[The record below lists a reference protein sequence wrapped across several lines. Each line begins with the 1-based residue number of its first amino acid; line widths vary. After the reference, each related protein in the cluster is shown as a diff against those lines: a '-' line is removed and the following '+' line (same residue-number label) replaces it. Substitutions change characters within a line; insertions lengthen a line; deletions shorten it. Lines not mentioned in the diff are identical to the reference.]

1 MLLKFYSMKKK
12 ALLIIF
18 FLFSITLTSQEKN
31 LISDLDELKLN
42 IGEVYK
48 PNTYS
53 VDNQGKKYDCERVIY
68 YNKKGTFSSA
78 NAIEFD
84 RNEGTLKG
92 IEPGY
97 HEVVAICYSSGTS
110 SRRSFNV
117 TVNYPKAKS
126 INILTGSNTI
136 YNNTYIP
143 LSYEITDEMGVTRDI
158 DYWKS
163 DNAERYFSNLEFSI
177 TSDNNKLDIDE
188 SNNVL
193 AVKPGSS
200 TINIVF
206 DGVKSSKNIIIK
218 KNPVVNIDLKLENS
232 EKFKTGDVLNFNA
245 IPYDKKGNIIKDI
258 NIDFSFKGKSFDK
271 SNSASGLILQ
281 DGRFVGDVAGKYI
294 ISASFGNVSKSKVVN
309 VFERNIKREV
319 KNIGTG
325 LVNDKHT
332 SDFWVFE
339 GVDKRDYA
347 VTGTWGADG
356 TAYFWD
362 VTNPSNIKKID
373 SVQVDA
379 RTVNDVKVSPDG
391 KICIISREG
400 ASNRKNGIIIIDVTN
415 PYDVQIIKEYTKNLT
430 GGVHNL
436 FIDEKYVYALSAGQ
450 KYYIL
455 NIEDPKNPVEVGM
468 FEVGKN
474 GQSIH
479 DVWVENGIA
488 YSSNW
493 RDGVYLVDVGNGI
506 AGGSPSNPVAFG
518 NYTYDSGANHATFP
532 FKSKS
537 TGKFYAVMGDEIFPN
552 GVNPYGT
559 NETAGFLHFVD
570 FSDVKNPIEI
580 ARYELPG
587 HGSHN
592 YWIDD
597 DILYVGMY
605 TGGVRIIDISGDLLG
620 DLYKQGR
627 EIGYILTGS
636 ADGYIPNDTMVW
648 GAQLYKGHVFYSD
661 FNTGIGVAKV
671 SEVKPDS
678 SMQNQ
683 YVD

>member
-1 MLLKFYSMKKK
+1 MKQRFLIPIFCLLTV
-12 ALLIIF
+12 
-18 FLFSITLTSQEKN
+18 TLVAQEKSV
-31 LISDLDELKLN
+31 ISDLDELRLD
-42 IGEVYK
+42 IGQTYK
-48 PNTYS
+48 PTTYS

-68 YNKKGTFSSA
+68 YYKKGAFSTTGKVM
-78 NAIEFD
+78 EFN
-84 RNEGTLKG
+84 RAKGTIKAV
-92 IEPGY
+92 EPGY
-97 HEVVAICYSSGTS
+97 HEVVAICYGSGKS
-110 SRRSFNV
+110 IRRTFNV
-117 TVNYPKAKS
+117 TINYPKVKS
-126 INILTGSNTI
+126 IEILTGNETI
-136 YNNTYIP
+136 YTDTYIP
-143 LSYEITDEMGVTRDI
+143 LSYKITDQMDVVRDI

-177 TSDNNKLDIDE
+177 SSSNDKLEIDD

-193 AVKPGSS
+193 AVKSGSS
-200 TINIVF
+200 TINVVF
-206 DGVKSSKNIIIK
+206 DGVKSSKTINVK
-218 KNPVVNIDLKLENS
+218 KNNVNNIDLS
-232 EKFKTGDVLNFNA
+232 IAEKPEKIRTGDVINLKA
-245 IPYDKKGNIIKDI
+245 DAYDKRGNLVNDLDIK
-258 NIDFSFKGKSFDK
+258 FSFTGKSFDK
-271 SNSASGLILQ
+271 SNTASGLILQ
-281 DGRFVGDVAGKYI
+281 DGRFVGDVPGKYI
-294 ISASFGNVSKSKVVN
+294 LTASFGNASKSKVVN
-309 VFERNIKREV
+309 VFQRKVQREV
-319 KNIGTG
+319 KKIGAG
-325 LVNDKHT
+325 SVNDKHT

-362 VTNPSNIKKID
+362 VTNPSDIKKID

-379 RTVNDVKVSPDG
+379 RTVNDVKVSPNG
-391 KICIISREG
+391 KIAIISREG

-415 PYDVQIIKEYTKNLT
+415 PYDVKIIKEYTKNLT

-436 FIDEKYVYALSAGQ
+436 FIDEKHVYALSAGQ

-455 NIEDPKNPVEVGM
+455 NIEDPTNPYEVGM
-468 FEVGKN
+468 FEIGKE

-479 DVWVENGIA
+479 DVWVEDGIA

-506 AGGSPSNPVAFG
+506 AGGTPENPVAFG

-552 GVNPYGT
+552 GVNPNGT

-570 FSDVKNPIEI
+570 FSDLKNPIEI

-592 YWIDD
+592 YWIDN

-605 TGGVRIIDISGDLLG
+605 TGGVRIVDISGDLLG

-627 EIGYILTGS
+627 EIGYILTGTS
-636 ADGYIPNDTMVW
+636 DGYIPNDTMVW

-671 SEVKPDS
+671 SDLKPNN
-678 SMQNQ
+678 SMTNQ

>member
-1 MLLKFYSMKKK
+1 MKNIFI
-12 ALLIIF
+12 LLIS
-18 FLFSITLTSQEKN
+18 FLFSSLLISQEKS
-31 LISDLDELKLN
+31 IVSDLNELKLD
-42 IGEVYK
+42 IGQVYK
-48 PNTYS
+48 PTTYAI
-53 VDNQGKKYDCERVIY
+53 DNKGKKYDCERVIY
-68 YNKKGTFSSA
+68 YYKKGAFSMTGKVM
-78 NAIEFD
+78 EFD
-84 RNEGTLKG
+84 RTNGTIKAV
-92 IEPGY
+92 EPGF
-97 HEVVAICYSSGTS
+97 HEVVAICYDGVSS
-110 SRRSFNV
+110 SRRTFNV
-117 TVNYPKAKS
+117 SINYPKVKS
-126 INILTGSNTI
+126 IEILTNDQGI
-136 YNNTYIP
+136 YTDSYIP
-143 LSYEITDEMGVTRDI
+143 LSYKITDQMDVVRNI

-177 TSDNNKLDIDE
+177 NSSNDKLNIDD

-193 AVKPGSS
+193 AVKSGSA
-200 TINIVF
+200 TINVVF
-206 DGVKSSKNIIIK
+206 DGVKSSKTINIK
-218 KNPVVNIDLKLENS
+218 KNPVVNIDLSLQKP
-232 EKFKTGDVLNFNA
+232 EKVRTGDVIKLKGNA
-245 IPYDKKGNIIKDI
+245 FDKRGNIITDL
-258 NIDFSFKGKSFDK
+258 NLEYSFTGKSFDK

-281 DGRFVGDVAGKYI
+281 DGRFVGDVPGKYI
-294 ISASFGNVSKSKVVN
+294 LTASFGNISKSKVID
-309 VFERNIKREV
+309 VFQRKVQREV
-319 KNIGTG
+319 KKIGSG
-325 LVNDKHT
+325 SVNDKHT

-362 VTNPSNIKKID
+362 VTNPSEIKKID

-379 RTVNDVKVSPDG
+379 RTVNDVKVSPNG
-391 KICIISREG
+391 KIAIISREG

-415 PYDVQIIKEYTKNLT
+415 PYNVKIIKEYTKNLT

-436 FIDEKYVYALSAGQ
+436 FIDEKHVYALSAGQ

-455 NIEDPKNPVEVGM
+455 NIEDPTNPKEVGM
-468 FEVGKN
+468 FELGKE

-479 DVWVENGIA
+479 DVWVEDGIA

-518 NYTYDSGANHATFP
+518 NYTYDSGANHAAFP

-552 GVNPYGT
+552 GVNPNGT

-570 FSDVKNPIEI
+570 FSDVKNPVEI

-592 YWIDD
+592 YWIDG
-597 DILYVGMY
+597 DILYVAMY
-605 TGGVRIIDISGDLLG
+605 TGGVRIVDISGDLVG

-627 EIGYILTGS
+627 EIGYLLTGT

-648 GAQLYKGHVFYSD
+648 GAQLYKGNVFYSD
-661 FNTGIGVAKV
+661 FNTGLGVAKV
-671 SEVKPDS
+671 SEIKPDN
-678 SMQNQ
+678 SMTNQ

>member
-1 MLLKFYSMKKK
+1 MKNKL
-12 ALLIIF
+12 LLII
-18 FLFSITLTSQEKN
+18 LLLISITVYSQGKS
-31 LISDLDELKLN
+31 LVSDLDELKIN
-42 IGEVYK
+42 IGQVFK
-48 PNTYS
+48 PTTYS
-53 VDNQGKKYDCERVIY
+53 IDNLGEKFDCERVIY
-68 YNKKGTFSSA
+68 YQKRGAFSKGNS
-78 NAIEFD
+78 IEFD
-84 RNEGTLKG
+84 RIEGTLKG

-97 HEVVAICYSSGTS
+97 HEIIAICYSGGSS
-110 SRRSFNV
+110 SRRTFNV
-117 TVNYPKAKS
+117 KVNYPKVKS
-126 INILTGSNTI
+126 INILTGKNTI
-136 YNNTYIP
+136 YTNTFIP
-143 LSYEITDEMGVTRDI
+143 ISYEITDEMGVIRNI

-163 DNAERYFSNLEFSI
+163 DNAQKYFSNLEFSI
-177 TSDNNKLDIDE
+177 NSSNNKLDVDE
-188 SNNVL
+188 SNNVFAL
-193 AVKPGSS
+193 KSGSA
-200 TINIVF
+200 TINVVF
-206 DGVKSSKNIIIK
+206 DGIKSSKNITIK
-218 KNPVVNIDLKLENS
+218 KNPVTNIDLNF
-232 EKFKTGDVLNFNA
+232 EKQKEIRTGDVLDFDA
-245 IPYDKKGNIIKDI
+245 IAYDKKGNIIDGLD
-258 NIDFSFKGKSFDK
+258 IDFSFKGKSFDK

-294 ISASFGNVSKSKVVN
+294 ITASFGKISKSKVLN
-309 VFERNIKREV
+309 VFERNIKREI
-319 KNIGTG
+319 KKIGAG
-325 LVNDKHT
+325 SVNDRHT

-347 VTGTWGADG
+347 VTGTWGSDG

-400 ASNRKNGIIIIDVTN
+400 ASNRKNGIIIIDVSN
-415 PYDVQIIKEYTKNLT
+415 PSDVKIISEYTKNLT

-436 FIDEKYVYALSAGQ
+436 FIDEKYVYALSGGQ

-455 NIEDPKNPVEVGM
+455 DIADPKNPKEVGM
-468 FEVGKN
+468 FEIGKN
-474 GQSIH
+474 GQAIH

-506 AGGSPSNPVAFG
+506 AGGSPTNPVAFG

-552 GVNPYGT
+552 GVNPNGT

-570 FSDVKNPIEI
+570 FSDLKNPVEI

-592 YWIDD
+592 YWIED

-605 TGGVRIIDISGDLLG
+605 TGGVRIIDISGDLVG

-627 EIGYILTGS
+627 EIAYLLTGTS
-636 ADGYIPNDTMVW
+636 DGYIPNDTMVW

-661 FNTGIGVAKV
+661 FNSGIGVAKV
-671 SEVKPDS
+671 SKIKPDP
-678 SMQNQ
+678 SMENQ

>member
-1 MLLKFYSMKKK
+1 MKNKVLLVTL
-12 ALLIIF
+12 LLI
-18 FLFSITLTSQEKN
+18 SITVSSQERS
-31 LISDLDELKLN
+31 LVSDLDKLKIN
-42 IGEVYK
+42 IDNLGEK
-48 PNTYS
+48 I
-53 VDNQGKKYDCERVIY
+53 DCERVIY
-68 YNKKGTFSSA
+68 YQKRGAFSKGNS
-78 NAIEFD
+78 IEFD
-84 RNEGTLKG
+84 RIEGTLKG

-97 HEVVAICYSSGTS
+97 HEIIAICYSGGSS
-110 SRRSFNV
+110 SRRTFNV
-117 TVNYPKAKS
+117 KVNYPKVKS
-126 INILTGSNTI
+126 INILTGKNTI
-136 YNNTYIP
+136 YTNTFIP
-143 LSYEITDEMGVTRDI
+143 ISYEITDEMGVIRNI

-163 DNAERYFSNLEFSI
+163 DNAQKYFSNLEFSI
-177 TSDNNKLDIDE
+177 NSSNNKLDVDE
-188 SNNVL
+188 SNNVFAL
-193 AVKPGSS
+193 KSGSA
-200 TINIVF
+200 TINVVF
-206 DGVKSSKNIIIK
+206 DGIKSSKNITIK
-218 KNPVVNIDLKLENS
+218 KNPVTNIDLNF
-232 EKFKTGDVLNFNA
+232 EKQKEIRTGDVLDFDA
-245 IPYDKKGNIIKDI
+245 IAYDKKGNIIDGLD
-258 NIDFSFKGKSFDK
+258 IDFSFKGKSFDK

-294 ISASFGNVSKSKVVN
+294 ITASFGKISKSKVLN
-309 VFERNIKREV
+309 VFERNIKREI
-319 KNIGTG
+319 KKIGAG
-325 LVNDKHT
+325 SVNDRHT

-347 VTGTWGADG
+347 VTGTWGSDG

-400 ASNRKNGIIIIDVTN
+400 ASNRKNGIIIIDVSN
-415 PYDVQIIKEYTKNLT
+415 PSDVKIISEYTKNLT

-436 FIDEKYVYALSAGQ
+436 FIDEKYVYALSGGQ

-455 NIEDPKNPVEVGM
+455 DIADPKNPKEVGM
-468 FEVGKN
+468 FEIGKN
-474 GQSIH
+474 GQAIH

-506 AGGSPSNPVAFG
+506 AGGSATNPVAFG

-552 GVNPYGT
+552 GVNPNGT

-570 FSDVKNPIEI
+570 FSDLKNPVEI

-592 YWIDD
+592 YWIED

-605 TGGVRIIDISGDLLG
+605 TGGVRIIDISGDLVG

-627 EIGYILTGS
+627 EIAYLLTGTS
-636 ADGYIPNDTMVW
+636 DGYIPNDTMVW

-661 FNTGIGVAKV
+661 FNSGIGVAKV
-671 SEVKPDS
+671 SKIKPDP
-678 SMQNQ
+678 SMENQ

>member
-1 MLLKFYSMKKK
+1 MKNKVLLVIL
-12 ALLIIF
+12 LLI
-18 FLFSITLTSQEKN
+18 SITVYSQEKS
-31 LISDLDELKLN
+31 LVSDLDELKIN
-42 IGEVYK
+42 IGEVFK
-48 PNTYS
+48 PTTYNI
-53 VDNQGKKYDCERVIY
+53 DNLGEKVDCERVIY
-68 YNKKGTFSSA
+68 YQKRGAFSKGNS
-78 NAIEFD
+78 IEFD
-84 RNEGTLKG
+84 RTEGTLKG

-97 HEVVAICYSSGTS
+97 HEIIAICYSGGSS
-110 SRRSFNV
+110 SRRTFNV
-117 TVNYPKAKS
+117 KVNYPKVKS
-126 INILTGSNTI
+126 INILTGNNTI
-136 YNNTYIP
+136 YTNTYIP
-143 LSYEITDEMGVTRDI
+143 ISYEITDEMGVIRNI

-163 DNAERYFSNLEFSI
+163 DNAQKYFSNLEFSI
-177 TSDNNKLDIDE
+177 NSSNNKLDVDE
-188 SNNVL
+188 SNNVFAL
-193 AVKPGSS
+193 KSGSA
-200 TINIVF
+200 TIKVIF
-206 DGVKSSKNIIIK
+206 DGIKSSKNITIK
-218 KNPVVNIDLKLENS
+218 KNPVTNIDLNF
-232 EKFKTGDVLNFNA
+232 EKQEEIRTGDVLDFDA
-245 IPYDKKGNIIKDI
+245 IAYDKKGNIIDGLD
-258 NIDFSFKGKSFDK
+258 IDFSFKGKSFDK

-294 ISASFGNVSKSKVVN
+294 ITASFGKISKSKVLN
-309 VFERNIKREV
+309 VFERNIKREI
-319 KNIGTG
+319 KKIGAG
-325 LVNDKHT
+325 SVNDRHT

-347 VTGTWGADG
+347 VTGTWGSDG

-400 ASNRKNGIIIIDVTN
+400 ASNRKNGIIIIDVSN
-415 PYDVQIIKEYTKNLT
+415 PSDVKIISEYTKNLT

-436 FIDEKYVYALSAGQ
+436 FIDEKYVYALSGGQ

-455 NIEDPKNPVEVGM
+455 DIADPKNPKEVGM
-468 FEVGKN
+468 FEIGKN
-474 GQSIH
+474 GQAIH

-506 AGGSPSNPVAFG
+506 AGGSPTKPVAFG

-552 GVNPYGT
+552 GVNPNGT

-570 FSDVKNPIEI
+570 FSDLKNPVEI

-592 YWIDD
+592 YWIED

-605 TGGVRIIDISGDLLG
+605 TGGVRIIDISGDLVG
-620 DLYKQGR
+620 DLYKQDR
-627 EIGYILTGS
+627 EIAYLLTGTP
-636 ADGYIPNDTMVW
+636 DGYIPNDTMVW

-661 FNTGIGVAKV
+661 FNSGIGVAKV
-671 SEVKPDS
+671 SKIKPDP
-678 SMQNQ
+678 SMENQ